1 MRLSFVLIIALF
13 SMVSPSDL
21 RAETDPSI
29 QRLVESYRAQP
40 CPKKDVGGSSGP
52 SRLRV
57 LESLASMSDQAVS
70 EIAGHLVG
78 EDLPDYRPKLIEA
91 LGHIPTTS
99 SADILISLM
108 LDPDPM
114 IRRKVIQSIRQLASR
129 IDRRGLDPVPRE
141 ATHGHIEGLIPH
153 LITAAG
159 DEDWCNRRLALY
171 ALAYTGTQEAAA
183 EIRRRLKDPVSSV
196 SRDRALERCFA

>member
-29 QRLVESYRAQP
+29 QRLVESYCAQP

-57 LESLASMSDQAVS
+57 F
-70 EIAGHLVG
+70 
-78 EDLPDYRPKLIEA
+78 
-91 LGHIPTTS
+91 
-99 SADILISLM
+99 
-108 LDPDPM
+108 
-114 IRRKVIQSIRQLASR
+114 
-129 IDRRGLDPVPRE
+129 
-141 ATHGHIEGLIPH
+141 EGLVPH

-171 ALAYTGTQEAAA
+171 ALADTGAQEAAA

>member
-29 QRLVESYRAQP
+29 QRLVESYCAQP

-57 LESLASMSDQAVS
+57 FEGLASMSDQAVS

-78 EDLPDYRPKLIEA
+78 EDLPEYRPKLIEV

-108 LDPDPM
+108 LDP
-114 IRRKVIQSIRQLASR
+114 
-129 IDRRGLDPVPRE
+129 VPRE
-141 ATHGHIEGLIPH
+141 TTHGHIEGLVPH

-171 ALAYTGTQEAAA
+171 ALADTGAQEAAA
-183 EIRRRLKDPVSSV
+183 EIRRRLKDPVSSI